1 MAKFR
6 KDGGRKL
13 SAISTASLPD
23 IVFMLLFF
31 FMTTT
36 TMKEVALKVHITFPQ
51 ATELTKLEKK
61 SLVKYIYIGP
71 PTRELKKAFG
81 TEPRIQLDDA
91 FANSAN
97 DVQEYITRT
106 RAAMREDLQGYMVV
120 ALKIDKETQM
130 GIVTDVKQA
139 LRNAY
144 ALKIN
149 YTAIQRANHY

>member
-1 MAKFR
+1 MTK
-6 KDGGRKL
+6 
-13 SAISTASLPD
+13 ISTSSLPD

-31 FMTTT
+31 FMTAT
-36 TMKEVALKVHITFPQ
+36 TMKEVALKVHIEFPR

-71 PTRELKKAFG
+71 PTRELQKSFG

-91 FANSAN
+91 FANNAT
-97 DVQEYITRT
+97 DVEEYITRT
-106 RAAMREDLQGYMVV
+106 RASMRENMQDQMVV
-120 ALKIDKETQM
+120 ALKIDQHTQM

-144 ALKIN
+144 ALKIS
-149 YTAIQRANHY
+149 YAAQQRVNEHY

>member
-6 KDGGRKL
+6 KEGGKKVP
-13 SAISTASLPD
+13 AISTASLPD

-36 TMKEVALKVHITFPQ
+36 SMKETPLQVTVKYAS
-51 ATELTKLEKK
+51 ATELVKLEQK
-61 SLVKYIYIGP
+61 SLVKYIYIGQ
-71 PTRELKKAFG
+71 PTQQLQKALG
-81 TEPRIQLDDA
+81 TEPRIQLNDA
-91 FANSAN
+91 FAKGTL
-97 DVQEYITRT
+97 DVEEYITRERT
-106 RAAMREDLQGYMVV
+106 SMREDMQGHMIVS
-120 ALKIDKETQM
+120 LKIDKDTKM

-149 YTAIQRANHY
+149 YTAVNRENRN